1 MDILSDHCPV
11 MFDIRVSS
19 YQDNIQTLPEVED
32 YRFVWNTE
40 QKSTYLN
47 NLNRHIGDFDAALS
61 IVTEEPLSRHTI
73 NEGITAFTKVLDITA
88 EPFRRRIRSGHLS
101 LRRNKLNHPP
111 WWNAECGDKKRLF
124 HRAWDAYKY
133 RATDDNFDAYKG
145 ARRQYKNACRYYRN
159 RHMTQRVNNLGTNMN
174 TDPKQ
179 FWEALKGGRRKP
191 AKMPSI
197 SDEEL
202 FTHFSRLNGTRPRAD
217 TPFDA
222 HIEMTLQE
230 EDPLCEGDVI
240 LDADITQDEVTTAIR
255 KLKSGKCSGLDKII
269 TELFIYG
276 GYVLV
281 PFLTK
286 LFNCVLMSGVY
297 PAEWAKGVLR
307 KVIRTTQVITET

>member
-1 MDILSDHCPV
+1 MHIANGRYYQDQYKGLYTCHTSNGHSVVDYLLVDRKFSDKVLTNFEIGNMDILSDHCPV

-124 HRAWDAYKY
+124 HRA
-133 RATDDNFDAYKG
+133 
-145 ARRQYKNACRYYRN
+145 
-159 RHMTQRVNNLGTNMN
+159 
-174 TDPKQ
+174 
-179 FWEALKGGRRKP
+179 
-191 AKMPSI
+191 
-197 SDEEL
+197 
-202 FTHFSRLNGTRPRAD
+202 
-217 TPFDA
+217 
-222 HIEMTLQE
+222 
-230 EDPLCEGDVI
+230 
-240 LDADITQDEVTTAIR
+240 
-255 KLKSGKCSGLDKII
+255 
-269 TELFIYG
+269 
-276 GYVLV
+276 
-281 PFLTK
+281 
-286 LFNCVLMSGVY
+286 
-297 PAEWAKGVLR
+297 
-307 KVIRTTQVITET
+307 